1 MKSMFIDVHCHPSMK
16 PFGQAHPENKNNKD
30 PGKKRSIWHSDP
42 PAGTDITINKLIGV
56 TRFSQ
61 SNFSDLNKGN
71 FRVVVA
77 ALNPVEKGFFISGPG
92 TGDIADFAYNWVSGI
107 GEKKIDFIQ
116 RNKDDYSE
124 LLKEYDFIRQLHNK
138 EVIIAGKKIRYRLT
152 KQFKDI
158 QNNLNSGKDIIS
170 VVLSIEG
177 AYTFINDNTQ
187 PPDKEQV
194 LKNVDSIKKWKFPP
208 FFVTIS
214 HHFDNKMSGHA
225 RSLPDFLD
233 FLIDQTPGMD
243 DGITDLGKEV
253 INGLLSETNGK
264 RIYIDIKHMSRKVR
278 QAYYEMLH
286 DKYKDE
292 KIPVIVSHGAVN
304 GRPVMNPDDPAP
316 EEKNGLF
323 NGRDINF
330 YDDEIVRIAKSDG
343 IFGLQIDERQITN
356 SREKNKI
363 RYSLIKRK
371 KKLKKWTSLIWNQIQ
386 YIAELLDNN
395 KLPAWDIICLGTDF
409 DGIIDP
415 INGYWTSADIPL
427 LRRKLKPLA
436 TDYMNSKRDSWKL
449 SSNDIPPGK
458 VLDRVFF
465 TNALDF
471 LEKYYK

>member
-1 MKSMFIDVHCHPSMK
+1 MFIDLHCHPSMK
-16 PFGQAHPENKNNKD
+16 PFGQAHPKNRNKKD
-30 PGKKRSIWHSDP
+30 PGRKESIWHSDP
-42 PAGTDITINKLIGV
+42 PAGADIAINKLIGI

-71 FRVVVA
+71 FRVIVA

-92 TGDIADFAYNWVSGI
+92 TDVIADFAYNWVSGI
-107 GEKKIDFIQ
+107 GEKKINFIQ
-116 RNKDDYSE
+116 ENKDDYSE

-138 EVIIAGKKIRYRLT
+138 EVEISGKKIRYRLT
-152 KQFKDI
+152 KKFKDI
-158 QNNLNSGKDIIS
+158 EDNLNSGKDIIS

-177 AYTFINDNTQ
+177 AYTFINDNTKAA
-187 PPDKEQV
+187 DNESV
-194 LKNVDSIKKWKFPP
+194 LQNVDSIKKWKFPP

-225 RSLPDFLD
+225 RSLPDFLGM
-233 FLIDQTPGMD
+233 LIDQTQRMD

-253 INGLLSETNGK
+253 IERLLSETNGK

-278 QAYYEMLH
+278 QAYYEMLD
-286 DKYKDE
+286 DKYKDG
-292 KIPVIVSHGAVN
+292 KIPLIVSHGAVN
-304 GRPVMNPDDPAP
+304 GRPEMNPDVTAP

-330 YDDEIVRIAKSDG
+330 YDDEIVRIAMSDG

-356 SREKNKI
+356 SRIRNKI
-363 RYSLIKRK
+363 RYSLKKKK
-371 KKLKKWTSLIWNQIQ
+371 KKLKKWTGLIWNQIQ
-386 YIAELLDNN
+386 YIAELLDN
-395 KLPAWDIICLGTDF
+395 KELPAWDIISLGTDF

-415 INGYWTSADIPL
+415 VNGYWTSADIPL
-427 LRRKLKPLA
+427 LRRNLKPLA
-436 TDYMNSKRDSWKL
+436 TDYLNSKKGSWKL
-449 SSNDIPPGK
+449 SSNDIAPDK

-465 TNALDF
+465 INASDF